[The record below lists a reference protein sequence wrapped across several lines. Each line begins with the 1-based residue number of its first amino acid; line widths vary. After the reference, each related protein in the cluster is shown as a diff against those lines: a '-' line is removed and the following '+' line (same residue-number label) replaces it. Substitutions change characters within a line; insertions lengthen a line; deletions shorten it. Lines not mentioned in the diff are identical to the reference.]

1 MIPAVSFGMTGT
13 RTLHVIDS
21 LDPFG
26 GASVACLRLAKG
38 LADAGDTVHIA
49 SADPPEGLSIVDPER
64 VKLTLWPR
72 DGAMGSILDDAI
84 AAADVVH
91 LHGVWDPALREAAQR
106 CRRAGKPYVLTPHGM
121 LSTWPMAQKPWR
133 KRLYL
138 ATAGRAM
145 LRGAHT
151 VHLTAEAERDQASRW
166 VPRAK
171 TWVAPL
177 VNDLSTYLD
186 ASLDP
191 TGCPAIPDRPTDAPV
206 ALFLSRLHPK
216 KGPDRAIAALPLIPR
231 LHLAMAGRDDPAY
244 RAELIAGAQRLG
256 VADRVHWVGE
266 VSEAEKIQLYQN
278 VDFFLLPTHQENFGQ
293 VLVEAM
299 AVNCPVV
306 VTKGTDIWAKLEEG
320 GAVISGPEPEALA
333 AAINPLLDDPEAL
346 KQRGL
351 RGRPFVRGWLDPVAC
366 VQPYRERYARMMR

>member
-1 MIPAVSFGMTGT
+1 MNQPES
-13 RTLHVIDS
+13 LHVIDS

-38 LADAGDTVHIA
+38 LADAGDNVRIA
-49 SADPPEGLSIVDPER
+49 SAHPPEGLSIVDPDRIE
-64 VKLTLWPR
+64 LTLWPR
-72 DGAMGSILDDAI
+72 DGAIGPILDQTI
-84 AAADVVH
+84 GEADVVH
-91 LHGVWDPALREAAQR
+91 LHGVWDPALRDAATR
-106 CRRAGKPYVLTPHGM
+106 CRRLGKPYLLTPHGM
-121 LSTWPMAQKPWR
+121 LSTWPMEQKPLR

-138 ATAGRAM
+138 ATAGRA
-145 LRGAHT
+145 LLKGAHT
-151 VHLTAEAERDQASRW
+151 IHLTAEAERDQASRW
-166 VPRAK
+166 VARAK

-186 ASLDP
+186 AGFDP
-191 TGCPAIPDRPTDAPV
+191 AGCPAIPDRPAGAPV

-231 LHLAMAGRDDPAY
+231 LHLAVAGRDDPAY
-244 RAELIAGAQRLG
+244 RTELIALAARLG

-320 GAVISGPEPEALA
+320 GAVISGPEPDALA
-333 AAINPLLDDPEAL
+333 AAINPLLDDPDAL
-346 KQRGL
+346 KQRGS
-351 RGRPFVRGWLDPVAC
+351 RGRPFVRGWLDPAAC
-366 VQPYRERYARMMR
+366 VEPYRERYRRCFEAGT

>member
-1 MIPAVSFGMTGT
+1 MKQP
-13 RTLHVIDS
+13 RLLHVIDS

-26 GASVACLRLAKG
+26 GASVACLRLTKG
-38 LADAGDTVHIA
+38 LADAGDVVCVA
-49 SADPPEGLSIVDPER
+49 SANPPEGLSIVDPDR
-64 VKLTLWPR
+64 VELTLWPR
-72 DGAMGSILDDAI
+72 DGAMGPVLDDCI
-84 AAADVVH
+84 AAAKVVH
-91 LHGVWDPALREAAQR
+91 LHGVWDPALREAATR
-106 CRRAGKPYVLTPHGM
+106 CRRLGKPYVLTPHGM
-121 LSTWPMAQKPWR
+121 LSTWPMAQKAFR

-138 ATAGRAM
+138 ATGGRA
-145 LRGAHT
+145 LIKGAHT
-151 VHLTAEAERDQASRW
+151 IHLTAEAERDQASRW

-177 VNDLSTYLD
+177 VNDLSTYLE
-186 ASLDP
+186 AGFDP
-191 TGCPAIPDRPTDAPV
+191 AGCPTIPDRPVDAPV

-216 KGPDRAIAALPLIPR
+216 KGPDRAISALPLIPR
-231 LHLAMAGRDDPAY
+231 LHLAMAGRDAPVY
-244 RAELIAGAQRLG
+244 RAELIALAQRLG

-266 VSEAEKIQLYQN
+266 VSEAEKIQLYQS

-306 VTKGTDIWAKLEEG
+306 VTKGTDIWAKLQEG

-333 AAINPLLDDPEAL
+333 AAINLLLDDPEAL

-351 RGRPFVRGWLDPVAC
+351 RGRPFVRDWLDPVAC
-366 VQPYRERYARMMR
+366 VEPYRERYRRCFEASA